1 VQAAPS
7 EQRSQGLE
15 NRRERQTPS
24 HHLVICA
31 RESGAKVSLR
41 NLFFYLIFLNT
52 RKVKRFCGIVVKG
65 VRQQAPSYT
74 MRGGETVHKF
84 EKNVAHKRAE
94 EQRVSEL
101 KRYGDQTR
109 WLSNCAEKESTV
121 DQTRLANLKA
131 RQAAEEEQ
139 RRLLVD
145 KQETRQREFA
155 RKELDHRIVVEIHR
169 QRTEQEKNE
178 REMQRIC
185 DTSEELKELEHKLK
199 IAYVNK
205 ERAAQHQEAL
215 LIRKLENDREQA
227 IEEKMDYDRQLDIQ
241 RQEERENRHRKN
253 LIAQKEVL
261 QKQMLEKEAQKE
273 KLKEEASRDNKMID
287 DIIAKINKDDELERE
302 LRMKKVEETRALV
315 ARFQSERM
323 LQKEA
328 IEKEH
333 RRQEAEIQAYNKMM
347 EQRHL
352 KEEAEKKRLESEKTR
367 QWKKVVETTQN
378 QNQLKEEYETLRNM
392 LWEEELQ
399 AKQKK
404 EEEDAIERQMR
415 QREEMM
421 QENKAQ
427 ISAKKEML
435 ENMEREERELV
446 ERMLQKFARD
456 EEDERRQEENRRL
469 FKQRYMAEASQQR
482 LERGAILQ
490 QENEREAKEMDA
502 QKKREEQR
510 QRIIEEA
517 KRLLLQKHATQLEGF
532 LPNFQSTNAKSSSWR

>member
-1 VQAAPS
+1 
-7 EQRSQGLE
+7 
-15 NRRERQTPS
+15 
-24 HHLVICA
+24 
-31 RESGAKVSLR
+31 
-41 NLFFYLIFLNT
+41 
-52 RKVKRFCGIVVKG
+52 
-65 VRQQAPSYT
+65 

-84 EKNVAHKRAE
+84 EKSVAHKRAE

-121 DQTRLANLKA
+121 DQSRLANLKA

-139 RRLLVD
+139 RRILVD

-155 RKELDHRIVVEIHR
+155 KKELDHRIVVEIHR

-241 RQEERENRHRKN
+241 RQEERENHHRKN

-302 LRMKKVEETRALV
+302 LRMKKMEETRALV

-333 RRQEAEIQAYNKMM
+333 QQQEAEILAYNKMM

-352 KEEAEKKRLESEKTR
+352 KEEAERKRLESERTR

-378 QNQLKEEYETLRNM
+378 QNKLKDEYETLRNM
-392 LWEEELQ
+392 LWEEELR

-421 QENKAQ
+421 RENNAQ

-435 ENMEREERELV
+435 EKMEREERELV

-490 QENEREAKEMDA
+490 QEKERDAKEMDA

-532 LPNFQSTNAKSSSWR
+532 LPNFQHTNAKSSSWR